1 MHLTLRQL
9 QCFSAVARHLSYT
22 KAAEELHLTQPAVS
36 MQIRQ
41 LEQQAGMP
49 VTEQL
54 GKKVHLTEAGE
65 EIYRYAISIL
75 RQVDEMDDVLDRLKG
90 LSGGHL
96 NIAAISSAS
105 YFAPRLLGTFHERF
119 ENVSVSIN
127 VTNQDA
133 VVKQVLENEVDMA
146 IMGEPPKDPQIEAI
160 AFMDNPLIV
169 VAHPA
174 HRLAGRKRIA
184 VKELEKEVFLTREP
198 GSGTRGAMHR
208 FFRQHKLKV
217 KTGME
222 MGSLSAIKQGVQA
235 NLGLGLVP
243 RGAAEVELMLRRL
256 VELKVTGLPIKRHWF
271 VVMHKGKRLSAAA
284 EAFTRLLTEEAV
296 DLLTADPARG

>member
-9 QCFSAVARHLSYT
+9 QCFSAVAKHLSYT

-49 VTEQL
+49 MTEQL
-54 GKKVHLTEAGE
+54 GKRVHLTEAGE
-65 EIYRYAISIL
+65 EIHRYARSIL
-75 RQVDEMDDVLDRLKG
+75 RQVDEMDDILDKLKG
-90 LSGGHL
+90 VSGGHL

-105 YFAPRLLGTFHERF
+105 YFAPKLLGTFHQRY

-127 VTNQDA
+127 VTNQGA
-133 VVKQVLENEVDMA
+133 VVKQVLDNEVDMA
-146 IMGEPPKDPQIEAI
+146 IMGEPPDDQQIEAT

-169 VAHPA
+169 IAHPE

-198 GSGTRGAMHR
+198 GSGTRGAMRR
-208 FFRQHKLKV
+208 FFRQQKLELT
-217 KTGME
+217 TGME

-235 NLGLGLVP
+235 GLGLGLVP
-243 RGAAEVELMLRRL
+243 KGAAEVELMLGTL
-256 VELKVTGLPIKRHWF
+256 VELKITGLPIKRHWY

-284 EAFTRLLTEEAV
+284 EAFTKLLTEEAV
-296 DLLTADPARG
+296 SLLAADPATR